1 MIENY
6 PNPRRKH
13 CETGTFLNMLD
24 YYGYRNISEPM
35 AFGIGSGIYF
45 LYSPFLR
52 MRGVILP
59 MLRIKPACIVKNFT
73 ERMNIGYH
81 GMQYG
86 CRVNKAMRDL
96 DELVEQKIPVGVVV
110 SVSGLDYF
118 GKIVNESHFNGHVL
132 TVIGKEGSKYVIA
145 DSDPRLYTDDYVYVE
160 EEVMRKIRFAKGLA
174 APEGRMFY
182 LDPPAPDFAE
192 TVDLKPAIVQGLEES
207 CYRMLRMPLRYYGYT
222 GLHVFAKNLKRWKAY
237 FSNELRGYILLWF
250 YRLIETAGTGG
261 AGYRYIYSSFLKE
274 AAAVFQD
281 DVLDDC
287 STLMD
292 KDADTWRQFSL
303 DCRRYMKSEN
313 VTLNEMAD
321 ILETIGQQEKEI
333 FTRIDTEFLK
343 SESVRKL
350 A

>member
-13 CETGTFLNMLD
+13 CETGTFLNMLE
-24 YYGYRNISEPM
+24 YYGYQISEPM

-52 MRGVILP
+52 MRGVTLP
-59 MLRIKPACIVKNFT
+59 MLRIKPACIVKNFA
-73 ERMNIGYH
+73 ERMHIGYH
-81 GMQYG
+81 GMRYG
-86 CRVNKAMRDL
+86 CKVNKSMRDL
-96 DELVEQKIPVGVVV
+96 DELVEKKIPVGVVV
-110 SVSGLDYF
+110 SVSGLTYF

-132 TVIGKEGSKYVIA
+132 TVIGKEGSNYTIA
-145 DSDPRLYTDDYVYVE
+145 DSDSRLYTDDYVYIDE
-160 EEVMRKIRFAKGLA
+160 ETMRKIRFAKGLA

-182 LDPPAPDFAE
+182 LDPPSTDFAE
-192 TVDLKPAIVQGLEES
+192 KVDLKPAIVQGLEES
-207 CYRMLRMPLRYYGYT
+207 CYRMLRMPLSYYGYT
-222 GLHVFAKNLKRWKAY
+222 GLHRFAKNLKRWKAY
-237 FSNELRGYILLWF
+237 FSDELRGYILLWF

-261 AGYRYIYSSFLKE
+261 AGYRYIYSDFLKE
-274 AAAVFQD
+274 AATVFQNE
-281 DVLDDC
+281 VLDDC
-287 STLMD
+287 STLMN

-333 FTRIDTEFLK
+333 FTRIDSEFLK
-343 SESVRKL
+343 SSSALKY

>member
-24 YYGYRNISEPM
+24 YYGYRDISEPM

-192 TVDLKPAIVQGLEES
+192 TVDLKPAIVTVCCVCRS
-207 CYRMLRMPLRYYGYT
+207 
-222 GLHVFAKNLKRWKAY
+222 A
-237 FSNELRGYILLWF
+237 I
-250 YRLIETAGTGG
+250 TATQ
-261 AGYRYIYSSFLKE
+261 ACMYSPR
-274 AAAVFQD
+274 
-281 DVLDDC
+281 
-287 STLMD
+287 T
-292 KDADTWRQFSL
+292 
-303 DCRRYMKSEN
+303 
-313 VTLNEMAD
+313 
-321 ILETIGQQEKEI
+321 
-333 FTRIDTEFLK
+333 
-343 SESVRKL
+343 
-350 A
+350 